1 MLKSLYIYNYALI
14 DELSLDFNS
23 GLNVITGET
32 GAGKSILI
40 GALGLILGNR
50 SDKSVVNRAVNK
62 KCIVE
67 GVFNDLSNKIN
78 TFLSDNDFDLEDEL
92 SIRREITVAGKSRS
106 FINDTPASI
115 SQLKLLA
122 ILLIDVNSQYQT
134 YEFKKPN
141 YQLSVLDNLADTT
154 DVMAQYSAIYQE
166 FISKQK
172 FLENLKK
179 QDVEAKKEFD
189 FVKFQFEEL
198 QSAELK
204 IGEEEEIRDQLNILD
219 NAELIKQS
227 LHQATHLLSQND
239 ENIMSSLEQVLTLLQ
254 PLQGLHYEYEELY
267 QRLNSSLIEL
277 QDVASECEQ
286 LNDKTEFEPDK
297 LSELQER
304 LDLIIHLQQ
313 KHRLQSIDELIEYQD
328 KLDNQLQEFDGLSDN
343 IEKIQK
349 ELKDIK
355 SRAETKAAVLSKKR
369 LGSIP
374 GISKKITSGLREL
387 GMKDAEFKVG
397 VQILEEIGVN
407 GLDAVDFLFSSN
419 KGHEVDSM
427 LKVASGGELSRLVLT
442 LKSMLSANRN
452 LPTVIFDEI
461 DTGVSGDIATKV
473 GAVMQQMSA
482 NMQVIAIT
490 HLPQIA
496 AKGDFHYRVFK
507 KEIDNVVFS
516 DIEILNPEQRKQQIA
531 LMLSGDADS
540 KTALNMA
547 EELLS

>member
-1 MLKSLYIYNYALI
+1 MLKSLFIYNYALI
-14 DELSLDFNS
+14 DELSLDFNT

-50 SDKSVVNRAVNK
+50 SDKSVVNRSVNK

-67 GVFNDLSNKIN
+67 GVFNNLGAKIN
-78 TFLSDNDFDLEDEL
+78 ILLSDNDFDVEEEL
-92 SIRREITVAGKSRS
+92 SIRREITIAGKSRA

-122 ILLIDVNSQYQT
+122 ALLIDVNSQYQT

-141 YQLSVLDNLADTT
+141 YQLSVLDNLAETT
-154 DVMAQYSAIYQE
+154 ENMAEYTKLYQE
-166 FISKQK
+166 FLAKQK
-172 FLENLKK
+172 SLEDLKH

-198 QSAELK
+198 QTAELQ
-204 IGEEEEIRDQLNILD
+204 IGEEEEIRGQLTILD

-227 LHQATHLLSQND
+227 LHQSTHLLSQND
-239 ENIMSSLEQVLTLLQ
+239 ENVMSSLEQVLALLQ
-254 PLQGLHYEYEELY
+254 PLQGLHYEYEQLY

-277 QDVASECEQ
+277 QDVAAECEQ
-286 LNDKTEFEPDK
+286 LNDSTEFEPNK
-297 LSELQER
+297 LAELQAR

-328 KLDNQLQEFDGLSDN
+328 KLDIQLQEFDGLSDN
-343 IEKIQK
+343 IEKVQK
-349 ELKDIK
+349 ELKSVK
-355 SRAETKAAVLSKKR
+355 SKAESKAAVLSRKR
-369 LGSIP
+369 MGSIP
-374 GISKKITSGLREL
+374 GISKKITTGLREL
-387 GMKDAEFKVG
+387 GMKDAQFKVG
-397 VQILEEIGVN
+397 VQILEEIGPN
-407 GLDAVDFLFSSN
+407 GLDVVDFLFSSN

-442 LKSMLSANRN
+442 LKSMLSANN
-452 LPTVIFDEI
+452 SLPTVIFDEI

-473 GAVMQQMSA
+473 GVVMLQMAA

-507 KEIDNVVFS
+507 KEVDNVVFS
-516 DIEILNPEQRKQQIA
+516 DIEMLNAEQRKHEIA

>member
-1 MLKSLYIYNYALI
+1 MLQSLFIYNYALI

-50 SDKSVVNRAVNK
+50 SDKSVVNRAINK

-67 GVFNDLSNKIN
+67 GVFNNLSSKIN
-78 TFLSDNDFDLEDEL
+78 ALLSDNDFDVEEEL
-92 SIRREITVAGKSRS
+92 HIRREITITGKSRA
-106 FINDTPASI
+106 FINDTPANLN
-115 SQLKLLA
+115 QLKSLA
-122 ILLIDVNSQYQT
+122 ALLIDVNSQYQT

-141 YQLSVLDNLADTT
+141 YQLSVLDNLAETT
-154 DVMAQYSAIYQE
+154 ETMEEYTILYQD
-166 FISKQK
+166 FLSKQK
-172 FLENLKK
+172 LIEKLKQ

-198 QSAELK
+198 QTAELR
-204 IGEEEEIRDQLNILD
+204 IGEEEEIRNQLTILD

-227 LHQATHLLSQND
+227 LHQSTILLSQND
-239 ENIMSSLEQVLTLLQ
+239 ENVLGYLEQVLALLQ
-254 PLQGLHYEYEELY
+254 PIQGLHYEYEQLY

-286 LNDKTEFEPDK
+286 LDENMEFEPHK
-297 LSELQER
+297 LAELQER
-304 LDLIIHLQQ
+304 LDVILHLQQ
-313 KHRLQSIDELIEYQD
+313 KHRMQSIEELIEYQD

-343 IEKIQK
+343 IEKLQK
-349 ELKDIK
+349 ELKQIK
-355 SRAETKAAVLSKKR
+355 SKAETKAAVLSKKR

-374 GISKKITSGLREL
+374 RISKKITTGLRGL
-387 GMKDAEFKVG
+387 GMKDAEFQVG
-397 VQILEEIGVN
+397 VQIIDEIGPN
-407 GLDAVDFLFSSN
+407 GLDAIDFLFSSN

-473 GAVMQQMSA
+473 GVVMQQMA
-482 NMQVIAIT
+482 DNMQVIAIT

-507 KEIDNVVFS
+507 KEVDNVVFS
-516 DIEILNPEQRKQQIA
+516 DIEILNSEQRKQQIA

-540 KTALNMA
+540 KSALNMA